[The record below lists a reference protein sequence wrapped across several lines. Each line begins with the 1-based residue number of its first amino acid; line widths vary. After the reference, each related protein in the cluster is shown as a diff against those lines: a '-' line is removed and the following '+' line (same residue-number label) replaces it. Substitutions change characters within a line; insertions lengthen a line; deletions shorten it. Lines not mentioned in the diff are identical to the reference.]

1 MKRRPPRP
9 VRGLLRAFAVGVCAL
24 PLVPRAAGA
33 QDASLPWR
41 VQATPIGTLPPLA
54 LPMPASR
61 NHNYWTF
68 RLQGARSTNRN
79 GPDLDA
85 IAVGADLQWRG
96 GSVYGVTV
104 GYSGDC
110 VGGGDCNEHLM
121 VEARG
126 RFNVFT
132 GGPTI
137 GGLFRDPNAS
147 TTLGAEM
154 GIGYAPDLTD
164 NVNACT
170 FDIGMPISV
179 AMYQRIR
186 LVVFAM
192 PTLAWDFHCGG
203 TSEGLGTTWLGS
215 AGVGLQQLGLRGLDL
230 HLGVK
235 KIFRED
241 AGYLFGVSLS
251 YVLMP

>member
-1 MKRRPPRP
+1 MTLRSPGPARP
-9 VRGLLRAFAVGVCAL
+9 LLHAFALVACAL
-24 PLVPRAAGA
+24 PLAPRAAAA
-33 QDASLPWR
+33 QEPVLPSR
-41 VQATPIGTLPPLA
+41 VEATPIGTLPPLA

-61 NHNYWTF
+61 NHNYWAF
-68 RLQGARSTNRN
+68 HVLAARSMNRN

-85 IAVGADLQWRG
+85 VAVGAGIQWRG
-96 GSVYGVTV
+96 GSMYGVTV

-110 VGGGDCNEHLM
+110 VGGGDCDEHLM
-121 VEARG
+121 AEARG

-154 GIGYAPDLTD
+154 GIGYAPDVAG

-170 FDIGMPISV
+170 FDIGMPVSV
-179 AMYQRIR
+179 AMYQRVR

-203 TSEGLGTTWLGS
+203 TSEGLGTTWIGS

-230 HLGVK
+230 HVGMK
-235 KIFRED
+235 KIFRDD